1 MASLLAATCAFT
13 WVMPPAKPNPY
24 VRLTRAQVE
33 MKHAPPV
40 ERVESEGTIC
50 EFEEGKNHRP
60 FLGVIESSKIK
71 GSNVVYQV
79 VDAAGSKHS
88 VASKYLH
95 CAFPASPMT
104 KPNTPTSEV
113 LAPYVSVARC
123 KSTEL
128 GIDLEML
135 DLAWEVLAEEEP
147 ASLSSTAIVSYIDE
161 SLVEAEGPEQYR
173 VFRLLTSDLGQ
184 VACPPCFQSIPRPR
198 TNGSLSVVADILF
211 DAPCARLHAPRVQA
225 QVRYGGV
232 LEPQTQSTR
241 RPGCPPR
248 TCAPLPQLPGSQ
260 SASADT
266 SIWRCRKLQLAV
278 GRWPHPRRAGV
289 RALRRAST
297 QARQSGA
304 LCEGLVHFFGTRLL
318 NWVETVEGSSTRA
331 LDDRQCIIGGCAISV
346 DSNPQRGYSW
356 LGR

>member
-1 MASLLAATCAFT
+1 LVMASLLAATCAFT

-184 VACPPCFQSIPRPR
+184 IFFS
-198 TNGSLSVVADILF
+198 T
-211 DAPCARLHAPRVQA
+211 LHAHDYMHREYKPKSAMAVA
-225 QVRYGGV
+225 ASK
-232 LEPQTQSTR
+232 ESWCQSV
-241 RPGCPPR
+241 
-248 TCAPLPQLPGSQ
+248 A
-260 SASADT
+260 
-266 SIWRCRKLQLAV
+266 
-278 GRWPHPRRAGV
+278 
-289 RALRRAST
+289 
-297 QARQSGA
+297 
-304 LCEGLVHFFGTRLL
+304 EGLDT
-318 NWVETVEGSSTRA
+318 GSPEW
-331 LDDRQCIIGGCAISV
+331 CFV
-346 DSNPQRGYSW
+346 
-356 LGR
+356 